1 MKIVKAIPFF
11 VLGLIFMGT
20 SFSDSNAQL
29 VANQPYLVEGSG
41 FAVTDKSIKIS
52 QIDFLISTG
61 SQVGSSTKIVVED
74 GFVTIDEIDFVVTEL
89 TGTMLRD
96 GHFIRLAGTAENTIG
111 SEVSISIFGR
121 LIENSDEGS
130 IYSFSGRL
138 IQGTE
143 SNKII
148 YTTKISTLGG
158 TLPTTSSSSPTS
170 TTGSK
175 QNQENEI
182 IIHILKGSANPAEF
196 NYIQKQFIPNLRFYS
211 IDRASIVPGNTLTFI
226 NDDTVSHSVSSGK
239 RDTESR
245 AGVNIADSRITSGD
259 IQPGKKWS
267 VTINEI
273 GFYSL
278 FDEDY
283 PWMTM
288 DVVVFPDVDS
298 DIIKRSTTNPIN

>member
-1 MKIVKAIPFF
+1 MKIVKTIPFF
-11 VLGLIFMGT
+11 VLGLIFIGT

-74 GFVTIDEIDFVVTEL
+74 GFVTINEIDFVATEL

-111 SEVSISIFGR
+111 SKVSISIFGR

-130 IYSFSGRL
+130 IYSFSGKL

-148 YTTKISTLGG
+148 YTTKISTLSG
-158 TLPTTSSSSPTS
+158 TLPLTSSSKTPTNS
-170 TTGSK
+170 DQTQAS
-175 QNQENEI
+175 EI
-182 IIHILKGSANPAEF
+182 IIHISKGAADPASF
-196 NYIQKQFIPNLRFYS
+196 NYIAQGYIQQKSFYS
-211 IDRASIVPGNTLTFI
+211 TNRISTIPGTTLTFI
-226 NDDTVSHSVSSGK
+226 NDDTVSHSISSGK
-239 RDTESR
+239 RDTSS
-245 AGVNIADSRITSGD
+245 GGSPNIADGKITSGD
-259 IQPGKKWS
+259 ILPGKKWS
-267 VTINEI
+267 ITLDEI
-273 GFYSL
+273 GFTSL
-278 FDEDY
+278 FDVDY

-288 DVVVFPDVDS
+288 DVVVFPDVES
-298 DIIKRSTTNPIN
+298 DIIKSSASNPPN

>member
-1 MKIVKAIPFF
+1 MKIVKVIPFF
-11 VLGLIFMGT
+11 VLGLIFIGT

-96 GHFIRLAGTAENTIG
+96 GHFIRLVGTAENTIG
-111 SEVSISIFGR
+111 SKVSISIFGR

-158 TLPTTSSSSPTS
+158 TLSTSSSKTPTS
-170 TTGSK
+170 SEQTQAS
-175 QNQENEI
+175 EI
-182 IIHILKGSANPAEF
+182 IIHISKGSADPASF
-196 NYIQKQFIPNLRFYS
+196 NYIAQDYIQQKSFYS
-211 IDRASIVPGNTLTFI
+211 TDRISTIPGTTLTFI
-226 NDDTVSHSVSSGK
+226 NDDIVSHSISSGK
-239 RDTESR
+239 RDTSSS
-245 AGVNIADSRITSGD
+245 GGSPNIVDGKIASGD
-259 IQPGKKWS
+259 ILPGKKWS
-267 VTINEI
+267 ITINEI
-273 GFYSL
+273 GFISL
-278 FDEDY
+278 FDVDY

-298 DIIKRSTTNPIN
+298 DIIKRSATNPIN

>member
-1 MKIVKAIPFF
+1 
-11 VLGLIFMGT
+11 MGT

-143 SNKII
+143 SHKII

-158 TLPTTSSSSPTS
+158 TLPTSPSKTPTSSEQTQTS
-170 TTGSK
+170 
-175 QNQENEI
+175 EI
-182 IIHILKGSANPAEF
+182 IIHISKGAADPASF
-196 NYIQKQFIPNLRFYS
+196 NYIAQDYIQQKSFYS
-211 IDRASIVPGNTLTFI
+211 TDRISTIPGTTLTFI
-226 NDDTVSHSVSSGK
+226 NDDIVSHSISSGK
-239 RDTESR
+239 RDTSSS
-245 AGVNIADSRITSGD
+245 GGSPNIADGKIASGD
-259 IQPGKKWS
+259 ILPGKKWS

-273 GFYSL
+273 GFISL
-278 FDEDY
+278 FDVDY

-298 DIIKRSTTNPIN
+298 DIIKRSATNPIN

>member
-1 MKIVKAIPFF
+1 MKIVKVIPFF
-11 VLGLIFMGT
+11 VLGLIFIGT

-29 VANQPYLVEGSG
+29 VANQPYLIEGSG

-96 GHFIRLAGTAENTIG
+96 GHFIRLVGTAENTIG
-111 SEVSISIFGR
+111 SKVSISIFGR

-158 TLPTTSSSSPTS
+158 TLPTTSSSKTLTS
-170 TTGSK
+170 SEQTQTS
-175 QNQENEI
+175 EI
-182 IIHILKGSANPAEF
+182 IIHISKGAADPASF
-196 NYIQKQFIPNLRFYS
+196 NYIAQDYIQQKSFYS
-211 IDRASIVPGNTLTFI
+211 TDRISTIPGTTLTFI
-226 NDDTVSHSVSSGK
+226 NDDIVSHSISSGK
-239 RDTESR
+239 RDTSSR
-245 AGVNIADSRITSGD
+245 GGSPNIADGRIASGD
-259 IQPGKKWS
+259 ILPGKKWS
-267 VTINEI
+267 VTIDEI
-273 GFYSL
+273 GFISL
-278 FDEDY
+278 FDVDY

>member
-1 MKIVKAIPFF
+1 MKIVKTIPFF

-111 SEVSISIFGR
+111 SQVSISIFGR

-143 SNKII
+143 SHKII

-158 TLPTTSSSSPTS
+158 TLPTSPSKTPTSSEQTQTS
-170 TTGSK
+170 
-175 QNQENEI
+175 EI
-182 IIHILKGSANPAEF
+182 IIHISKGAADPASF
-196 NYIQKQFIPNLRFYS
+196 NYIAQDYIQQKSFYS
-211 IDRASIVPGNTLTFI
+211 TDRISTIPGTTLTFI
-226 NDDTVSHSVSSGK
+226 NDDIVSHSISSGK
-239 RDTESR
+239 RDTSSS
-245 AGVNIADSRITSGD
+245 GGSPNIADGKIASGD
-259 IQPGKKWS
+259 ILPGKKWS

-273 GFYSL
+273 GFISL
-278 FDEDY
+278 FDVDY

-298 DIIKRSTTNPIN
+298 DIIKRSATNPIN

>member
-1 MKIVKAIPFF
+1 MKIVKTIPFF
-11 VLGLIFMGT
+11 VLGLIFIGT

-74 GFVTIDEIDFVVTEL
+74 GFVTINEIDFVATEL

-111 SEVSISIFGR
+111 SKVSISIFGR

-130 IYSFSGRL
+130 IYSFSGKL

-148 YTTKISTLGG
+148 YTTKISTLGE
-158 TLPTTSSSSPTS
+158 TIPTSSSTTS
-170 TTGSK
+170 TTSSK

-182 IIHILKGSANPAEF
+182 IIHILKGSANPGEF
-196 NYIQKQFIPNLRFYS
+196 KYFQNEGTLGKRFYS
-211 IDRASIVPGNTLTFI
+211 LDRVSIIPGKILTFV
-226 NDDTVSHSVSSGK
+226 NDDTVSHSISSGT
-239 RDTESR
+239 RDTSSR
-245 AGVNIADSRITSGD
+245 AGINIQDNIITSGD
-259 IQPGKKWS
+259 ILPGKSWS
-267 VTINEI
+267 VTMEKI

-278 FDEDY
+278 FDVDY

-288 DVVVFPDVDS
+288 DVVVFPDIESGVLKKS
-298 DIIKRSTTNPIN
+298 SAKPIN

>member
-11 VLGLIFMGT
+11 VLGLIFIGT

-52 QIDFLISTG
+52 QIDFLITTG

-74 GFVTIDEIDFVVTEL
+74 GFVTIDEIDFVVTDL

-130 IYSFSGRL
+130 IYSFTGRL

-143 SNKII
+143 SHKII

-158 TLPTTSSSSPTS
+158 TLPTSSSKTPTSSEQTQSS
-170 TTGSK
+170 
-175 QNQENEI
+175 EI
-182 IIHILKGSANPAEF
+182 IIHISKGSADPASF
-196 NYIQKQFIPNLRFYS
+196 NYIAQDYIQQKSFYS
-211 IDRASIVPGNTLTFI
+211 TDRISTIPGTTLTFN
-226 NDDTVSHSVSSGK
+226 NDDIVSHSISSGK
-239 RDTESR
+239 RDTNSR
-245 AGVNIADSRITSGD
+245 GGSPNIADGKIASGD
-259 IQPGKKWS
+259 ILPGKKWS
-267 VTINEI
+267 ITINEI
-273 GFYSL
+273 GFISL
-278 FDEDY
+278 FDVDY

-288 DVVVFPDVDS
+288 DIVVFPDVDS
-298 DIIKRSTTNPIN
+298 DIIKRSATNPIN

>member
-1 MKIVKAIPFF
+1 MKIVKVIPFF
-11 VLGLIFMGT
+11 VLGLIFIGT

-111 SEVSISIFGR
+111 SKVSISIFGR

-130 IYSFSGRL
+130 IYSFTGRL

-158 TLPTTSSSSPTS
+158 TLPTTSSST

-196 NYIQKQFIPNLRFYS
+196 NYIQSQFIPNLRFYS

-226 NDDTVSHSVSSGK
+226 NDDTVSHSISSGK
-239 RDTESR
+239 RDTESH
-245 AGVNIADSRITSGD
+245 AGINIVDGRITSGD
-259 IQPGKKWS
+259 ILPGKKWS

-273 GFYSL
+273 GFISL
-278 FDEDY
+278 FDVDY

-288 DVVVFPDVDS
+288 DVVVFPDVKS
-298 DIIKRSTTNPIN
+298 DILKGSTSNPLN

>member
-1 MKIVKAIPFF
+1 MKIVKTIPFF
-11 VLGLIFMGT
+11 VLGLIFIGI

-29 VANQPYLVEGSG
+29 VANQPYLIEGSG

-96 GHFIRLAGTAENTIG
+96 GHFISL
-111 SEVSISIFGR
+111 FGR

-239 RDTESR
+239 RDTDSR
-245 AGVNIADSRITSGD
+245 AGVNIADSRITS
-259 IQPGKKWS
+259 
-267 VTINEI
+267 
-273 GFYSL
+273 
-278 FDEDY
+278 
-283 PWMTM
+283 
-288 DVVVFPDVDS
+288 
-298 DIIKRSTTNPIN
+298 

>member
-1 MKIVKAIPFF
+1 MNIVKTVPFF
-11 VLGLIFMGT
+11 VLGLIFMIT
-20 SFSDSNAQL
+20 SFNDSNAQL

-74 GFVTIDEIDFVVTEL
+74 GFVTIDETDFVVTEL

-111 SEVSISIFGR
+111 SKVSISIFGR

-130 IYSFSGRL
+130 IYSFNGRL

-148 YTTKISTLGG
+148 YTTKISTLSG
-158 TLPTTSSSSPTS
+158 TPPTSSSKTPTNLE
-170 TTGSK
+170 

-182 IIHILKGSANPAEF
+182 IIHILKGSANLKEH
-196 NYIQKQFIPNLRFYS
+196 NYIHQETVPSLRFYS
-211 IDRASIVPGNTLTFI
+211 LDRASIAPGSTLTFI
-226 NDDTVSHSVSSGK
+226 NDDTISHSVSSGK
-239 RDTESR
+239 RN
-245 AGVNIADSRITSGD
+245 AGSSSGINTVDGRITSGD
-259 IQPGKKWS
+259 ILPGKKWS

-278 FDEDY
+278 FDKDY

-288 DVVVFPDVDS
+288 DVVVFPDVES
-298 DIIKRSTTNPIN
+298 GFIKKSTSNPVN

>member
-1 MKIVKAIPFF
+1 MKIVKTIPFI
-11 VLGLIFMGT
+11 VLGLIFIIT
-20 SFSDSNAQL
+20 SFHDSNAQV

-61 SQVGSSTKIVVED
+61 SQVGSSTKIIVED

-96 GHFIRLAGTAENTIG
+96 GHFIRLSGTAENNIG
-111 SEVSISIFGR
+111 SKVSISILGR

-130 IYSFSGRL
+130 IYSFSGKL

-148 YTTKISTLGG
+148 YTTKISTLTG
-158 TLPTTSSSSPTS
+158 TPPTS
-170 TTGSK
+170 TSTTTTTTK
-175 QNQENEI
+175 NQENEI
-182 IIHILKGSANPAEF
+182 IIHILKNSANPKEF
-196 NYIQKQFIPNLRFYS
+196 NSYSRQGIQSQKFYS
-211 IDRASIVPGNTLTFI
+211 LDRASLVPGNTLTFV

-239 RDTESR
+239 RDTGSH
-245 AGVNIADSRITSGD
+245 GGINIADGRITSGD

-278 FDEDY
+278 FDESY

-288 DVVVFPDVDS
+288 DVVVFPDIESGV
-298 DIIKRSTTNPIN
+298 IKKSVSNPTN

>member
-1 MKIVKAIPFF
+1 MKIVKTIPFF

-143 SNKII
+143 SHKII

-158 TLPTTSSSSPTS
+158 TLPTSPSKTPTSSEQTQTS
-170 TTGSK
+170 
-175 QNQENEI
+175 EI
-182 IIHILKGSANPAEF
+182 IIHISKGAADPASF
-196 NYIQKQFIPNLRFYS
+196 NYIAQDYIQQKSFYS
-211 IDRASIVPGNTLTFI
+211 TDRISTIPGTTLTFI
-226 NDDTVSHSVSSGK
+226 NDDIVSHSISSGK
-239 RDTESR
+239 RDTSSS
-245 AGVNIADSRITSGD
+245 GGSPNIADGKIASGD
-259 IQPGKKWS
+259 ILPGKKWS

-273 GFYSL
+273 GFISL
-278 FDEDY
+278 FDVDY

-298 DIIKRSTTNPIN
+298 DIIKRSATNPIN

>member
-1 MKIVKAIPFF
+1 MKIVKVIPFF
-11 VLGLIFMGT
+11 VLGLIFIGT

-41 FAVTDKSIKIS
+41 FAVTDKSIKTS

-89 TGTMLRD
+89 TGTILRD

-158 TLPTTSSSSPTS
+158 TLPTTSPSKTPSSEQTQAS
-170 TTGSK
+170 
-175 QNQENEI
+175 EI
-182 IIHILKGSANPAEF
+182 IIHISKGAADPASF
-196 NYIQKQFIPNLRFYS
+196 NYIAQDYIQQKSFYS
-211 IDRASIVPGNTLTFI
+211 TDRISTIPGTTLTFI
-226 NDDTVSHSVSSGK
+226 NDDIVSHSISSGK
-239 RDTESR
+239 RDTSSS
-245 AGVNIADSRITSGD
+245 GGSPNIADGKIASGD
-259 IQPGKKWS
+259 ILPGKKWS

-273 GFYSL
+273 GFISL
-278 FDEDY
+278 FDVDY

-298 DIIKRSTTNPIN
+298 DIIKRSATNPIN

>member
-1 MKIVKAIPFF
+1 MKIVKTIPFF
-11 VLGLIFMGT
+11 VLGLIFIGI

-29 VANQPYLVEGSG
+29 VANQPYLIEGSG

-96 GHFIRLAGTAENTIG
+96 GHFIRLVGTAENTIG
-111 SEVSISIFGR
+111 SKVSISIFGR

-158 TLPTTSSSSPTS
+158 TLPTTSSEQTQTS
-170 TTGSK
+170 
-175 QNQENEI
+175 EI
-182 IIHILKGSANPAEF
+182 IIHISKGAADPASF
-196 NYIQKQFIPNLRFYS
+196 NYIAQDYIQQKSFYS
-211 IDRASIVPGNTLTFI
+211 TDRISTIPGTTLTFI
-226 NDDTVSHSVSSGK
+226 NDDTVSHSISSGK
-239 RDTESR
+239 RDTSSR
-245 AGVNIADSRITSGD
+245 GGSPNIADGKIASRD
-259 IQPGKKWS
+259 ILPGKKWS

-273 GFYSL
+273 GFISF
-278 FDEDY
+278 FDLDY

-298 DIIKRSTTNPIN
+298 DIIKRSATNPIN

>member
-1 MKIVKAIPFF
+1 MNIVKTIPFF
-11 VLGLIFMGT
+11 VLGLIFIGT
-20 SFSDSNAQL
+20 SFTDSNAQL

-61 SQVGSSTKIVVED
+61 NQGGSSTKIVVED

-96 GHFIRLAGTAENTIG
+96 GHFIRLSGTAENTIG
-111 SEVSISIFGR
+111 SKVSISIFGR
-121 LIENSDEGS
+121 LIENSNEGS
-130 IYSFSGRL
+130 IYSFNGRL

-148 YTTKISTLGG
+148 YTTKISTLSG
-158 TLPTTSSSSPTS
+158 TLPTSSSKTPTSSE
-170 TTGSK
+170 

-182 IIHILKGSANPAEF
+182 IIHILKGSSNPSQF
-196 NYIQKQFIPNLRFYS
+196 NYIQKTGYLKYYS
-211 IDRASIVPGNTLTFI
+211 LDRASVVPGNTLTFV
-226 NDDTVSHSVSSGK
+226 NDDTVSHSVTSGK
-239 RDTESR
+239 RDTESH
-245 AGVNIADSRITSGD
+245 GGLNTADGRITSGD

-283 PWMTM
+283 PWITM
-288 DVVVFPDVDS
+288 DVVVFPDIQS
-298 DIIKRSTTNPIN
+298 GLIKKSISNPIN

>member
-1 MKIVKAIPFF
+1 MKIVKVIPFF
-11 VLGLIFMGT
+11 VLGLIFIGT

-52 QIDFLISTG
+52 QIDFLITTG

-74 GFVTIDEIDFVVTEL
+74 GFVTIDETDFVVTEL

-111 SEVSISIFGR
+111 SKVSISIFGR

-143 SNKII
+143 SHKII

-158 TLPTTSSSSPTS
+158 TLPTSQSKTPTSSEQTQAS
-170 TTGSK
+170 
-175 QNQENEI
+175 EI
-182 IIHILKGSANPAEF
+182 IIHISKGAADPASF
-196 NYIQKQFIPNLRFYS
+196 NYIAQDYIQQKSFYS
-211 IDRASIVPGNTLTFI
+211 TDRISTIPGTTLTFI
-226 NDDTVSHSVSSGK
+226 NDDIVSHSISSGK
-239 RDTESR
+239 RDTSSS
-245 AGVNIADSRITSGD
+245 GGSPNIVDGKIASGD
-259 IQPGKKWS
+259 ILPGKKWS
-267 VTINEI
+267 ITINEI
-273 GFYSL
+273 GFISL
-278 FDEDY
+278 FDVDY

-298 DIIKRSTTNPIN
+298 DIIKRSATNPIN

>member
-11 VLGLIFMGT
+11 VLGLIFIGT

-111 SEVSISIFGR
+111 SEVSIRMFGR

-143 SNKII
+143 SHKII

-158 TLPTTSSSSPTS
+158 TLPTSSSKTPTSSEQTQSS
-170 TTGSK
+170 
-175 QNQENEI
+175 EI
-182 IIHILKGSANPAEF
+182 IIHISKGSADPASF
-196 NYIQKQFIPNLRFYS
+196 NYIAQDYIQQKSFYS
-211 IDRASIVPGNTLTFI
+211 TDRISTIPGTTLSFI
-226 NDDTVSHSVSSGK
+226 NDDIVSHSISSGK
-239 RDTESR
+239 RDTSSR
-245 AGVNIADSRITSGD
+245 GGSPNIADGRIASGD
-259 IQPGKKWS
+259 ILPGKKWS
-267 VTINEI
+267 VTIDEI
-273 GFYSL
+273 GFISL
-278 FDEDY
+278 FDVDY

>member
-1 MKIVKAIPFF
+1 MKIVKVIPFF
-11 VLGLIFMGT
+11 VLGLIFIGT

-52 QIDFLISTG
+52 QIDFLITTG

-74 GFVTIDEIDFVVTEL
+74 GFVTIDETDFVVTEL

-111 SEVSISIFGR
+111 SKVSISIFGR

-143 SNKII
+143 SHKII

-158 TLPTTSSSSPTS
+158 TLPTSSSKTPTSSEQTQAS
-170 TTGSK
+170 
-175 QNQENEI
+175 EI
-182 IIHILKGSANPAEF
+182 IIHISKGAADPASF
-196 NYIQKQFIPNLRFYS
+196 NYIAQDYIQQKSFYS
-211 IDRASIVPGNTLTFI
+211 TDRISTIPGTTLTFI
-226 NDDTVSHSVSSGK
+226 NDDIVSHSISSGK
-239 RDTESR
+239 RDTSSS
-245 AGVNIADSRITSGD
+245 GGSPNIVDGKIASGD
-259 IQPGKKWS
+259 ILPGKKWS
-267 VTINEI
+267 ITINEI
-273 GFYSL
+273 GFISL
-278 FDEDY
+278 FDVDY

-298 DIIKRSTTNPIN
+298 DIIKRSATNPIN

>member
-1 MKIVKAIPFF
+1 MKIVKVIPFF
-11 VLGLIFMGT
+11 VLGLIFIGT

-111 SEVSISIFGR
+111 SGVSISIFGR

-158 TLPTTSSSSPTS
+158 TLPTSSSKTPTSSEQTQSS
-170 TTGSK
+170 
-175 QNQENEI
+175 EI
-182 IIHILKGSANPAEF
+182 IIHISKGSADPASF
-196 NYIQKQFIPNLRFYS
+196 NYIAQDYIQQKSFYS
-211 IDRASIVPGNTLTFI
+211 TDRISTIPGTTLTFI
-226 NDDTVSHSVSSGK
+226 NDDIVSHSISSGK
-239 RDTESR
+239 RDTSSS
-245 AGVNIADSRITSGD
+245 GGSPNIADGKIASGD
-259 IQPGKKWS
+259 ILPGKKWS

-273 GFYSL
+273 GFISL
-278 FDEDY
+278 FDVDY

-298 DIIKRSTTNPIN
+298 DIIKRSATNPIN

>member
-1 MKIVKAIPFF
+1 MKIVKTIPFF
-11 VLGLIFMGT
+11 VLGLIFIIT
-20 SFSDSNAQL
+20 SFHDSNAQL
-29 VANQPYLVEGSG
+29 VANHPYLVEGSG
-41 FAVTDKSIKIS
+41 FAVTDKSIRTS

-74 GFVTIDEIDFVVTEL
+74 GFVTINDTDFVVTEI
-89 TGTMLRD
+89 TGTVLRD
-96 GHFIRLAGTAENTIG
+96 GHFIRLTGTAENTIG
-111 SEVSISIFGR
+111 SEVSISILGR

-130 IYSFSGRL
+130 IYSFSGKL

-148 YTTKISTLGG
+148 YTSKISTFTG
-158 TLPTTSSSSPTS
+158 TLPTSSSTTS
-170 TTGSK
+170 TTTSN

-182 IIHILKGSANPAEF
+182 IIHILKDSSNPKGF
-196 NYIQKQFIPNLRFYS
+196 NYVQAEDFQRLKYYS
-211 IDRASIVPGNTLTFI
+211 LDRASIVPGDTLTFV

-239 RDTESR
+239 RDTAPSS
-245 AGVNIADSRITSGD
+245 GINTVDGRITSGD
-259 IQPGKKWS
+259 ILPGKKWS

-278 FDEDY
+278 FDVDY

-288 DVVVFPDVDS
+288 DVVVFPDTDS
-298 DIIKRSTTNPIN
+298 VVLKSKSSGKPPN

>member
-1 MKIVKAIPFF
+1 MNIVKTIPFF
-11 VLGLIFMGT
+11 VLGLIFIGT

-29 VANQPYLVEGSG
+29 VANHPYLVEGSG

-61 SQVGSSTKIVVED
+61 NQVGSSTKIVVED
-74 GFVTIDEIDFVVTEL
+74 GFVTIDEIDFVATEL

-111 SEVSISIFGR
+111 SKVSISIFGR

-130 IYSFSGRL
+130 IYSFSGKL

-158 TLPTTSSSSPTS
+158 TFPTSPSTTS
-170 TTGSK
+170 TTSSK

-182 IIHILKGSANPAEF
+182 IIHILKGSANSKEF
-196 NYIQKQFIPNLRFYS
+196 DSHQIQGIKSLRFYS
-211 IDRASIVPGNTLTFI
+211 LDRASLVPGNILTFV
-226 NDDTVSHSVSSGK
+226 NDDIVSHSVSSGK
-239 RDTESR
+239 RNTEGR
-245 AGVNIADSRITSGD
+245 AEVNTADGKIASGD
-259 IQPGKKWS
+259 ILPGKKWS
-267 VTINEI
+267 VTLDEI
-273 GFYSL
+273 GFISL
-278 FDEDY
+278 FDVDY
-283 PWMTM
+283 PWMTV
-288 DVVVFPDVDS
+288 DVVVFPDIESGV
-298 DIIKRSTTNPIN
+298 IKKSESNPPN

>member
-1 MKIVKAIPFF
+1 MKIVKTIPFF

-52 QIDFLISTG
+52 QIDFLISTR

-143 SNKII
+143 SHKII

-158 TLPTTSSSSPTS
+158 TLPTSPSKTPTSSEQTQTS
-170 TTGSK
+170 
-175 QNQENEI
+175 EI
-182 IIHILKGSANPAEF
+182 IIHISKGAADPASF
-196 NYIQKQFIPNLRFYS
+196 NYIAQDYIQQKSFYS
-211 IDRASIVPGNTLTFI
+211 TDRISTIPGTTLTFI
-226 NDDTVSHSVSSGK
+226 NDDIVSHSISSGK
-239 RDTESR
+239 RDTSSS
-245 AGVNIADSRITSGD
+245 GGSPNIADGKIASGD
-259 IQPGKKWS
+259 ILPGKKWS

-273 GFYSL
+273 GFISL
-278 FDEDY
+278 FDVDY

-298 DIIKRSTTNPIN
+298 DIIKRSATNPIN

>member
-1 MKIVKAIPFF
+1 MKIAKTIPFF
-11 VLGLIFMGT
+11 VLGLIFIIT
-20 SFSDSNAQL
+20 SFNDSNAQL

-61 SQVGSSTKIVVED
+61 NQVGSNTKIVVED
-74 GFVTIDEIDFVVTEL
+74 GFVTLNEIDFAVTEL

-96 GHFIRLAGTAENTIG
+96 GHFIRLSGTAENNIG
-111 SEVSISIFGR
+111 SKVSISILGR

-130 IYSFSGRL
+130 IYSFTGKL

-148 YTTKISTLGG
+148 YTTKISTLTG
-158 TLPTTSSSSPTS
+158 TLPTTSSSTTS
-170 TTGSK
+170 TTNSK
-175 QNQENEI
+175 QNQKNEI
-182 IIHILKGSANPAEF
+182 IIHILKGSANPSGF
-196 NYIQKQFIPNLRFYS
+196 NYNQGEGIQSHKFYS
-211 IDRASIVPGNTLTFI
+211 LDRASLVPGNTLTFV

-239 RDTESR
+239 RDTSS
-245 AGVNIADSRITSGD
+245 AGGVNTIDGRITSGD

-278 FDEDY
+278 FDVDY
-283 PWMTM
+283 PRMTM
-288 DVVVFPDVDS
+288 DVVVFPHIES
-298 DIIKRSTTNPIN
+298 GLIKKSESNPSN

>member
-1 MKIVKAIPFF
+1 MKIVKTIPFF

-111 SEVSISIFGR
+111 SKVSISIFGR

-143 SNKII
+143 SHKII

-158 TLPTTSSSSPTS
+158 TLPTSPSKTPTSSEQTQTS
-170 TTGSK
+170 
-175 QNQENEI
+175 EI
-182 IIHILKGSANPAEF
+182 IIHISKGAADPASF
-196 NYIQKQFIPNLRFYS
+196 NYIAQDYIQQKSFYS
-211 IDRASIVPGNTLTFI
+211 TDRISTIPGTTLTFI
-226 NDDTVSHSVSSGK
+226 NDDIVSHSISSGK
-239 RDTESR
+239 RDTSSS
-245 AGVNIADSRITSGD
+245 GGSPNIADGKIASGD
-259 IQPGKKWS
+259 ILPGKKWS

-273 GFYSL
+273 GFISL
-278 FDEDY
+278 FDVDY

-298 DIIKRSTTNPIN
+298 DIIKRSATNPIN

>member
-1 MKIVKAIPFF
+1 MKIVKTIPFF
-11 VLGLIFMGT
+11 VLGLIFIIT

-52 QIDFLISTG
+52 QIDLLISTR

-143 SNKII
+143 SHKII

-158 TLPTTSSSSPTS
+158 TLPTSPSKTPTSSEQTQTS
-170 TTGSK
+170 
-175 QNQENEI
+175 EI
-182 IIHILKGSANPAEF
+182 IIHISKGAADPASF
-196 NYIQKQFIPNLRFYS
+196 NYIAQDYIQQKSFYS
-211 IDRASIVPGNTLTFI
+211 TDRISTIPGTTLTFI
-226 NDDTVSHSVSSGK
+226 NDDIVSHSISSGK
-239 RDTESR
+239 RDTSSS
-245 AGVNIADSRITSGD
+245 GGSPNIADGKIASGD
-259 IQPGKKWS
+259 ILPGKKWS

-273 GFYSL
+273 GFISL
-278 FDEDY
+278 FDVDY

-298 DIIKRSTTNPIN
+298 DIIKRSATNPIN

>member
-1 MKIVKAIPFF
+1 MKIVKTIPFF
-11 VLGLIFMGT
+11 VLGLIFIGT

-74 GFVTIDEIDFVVTEL
+74 GFVTINEIDFVATEL

-111 SEVSISIFGR
+111 SKVSISIFGR

-130 IYSFSGRL
+130 IYSFSGKL

-148 YTTKISTLGG
+148 YTTKISILGE
-158 TLPTTSSSSPTS
+158 TLPTTSSSKIPTS
-170 TTGSK
+170 SDQTQAS
-175 QNQENEI
+175 EI
-182 IIHILKGSANPAEF
+182 IIHISKGAADPASF
-196 NYIQKQFIPNLRFYS
+196 NYISQGYIQQKSFYS
-211 IDRASIVPGNTLTFI
+211 TDRISTIPGTTLTFI
-226 NDDTVSHSVSSGK
+226 NDDTVSHSISSGK
-239 RDTESR
+239 RDTSSR
-245 AGVNIADSRITSGD
+245 GGSPNIIDGKIASGD
-259 IQPGKKWS
+259 ILPGKKWS
-267 VTINEI
+267 VTIDEI
-273 GFYSL
+273 GFISL
-278 FDEDY
+278 FDVDY

-288 DVVVFPDVDS
+288 DVVVFPDIES
-298 DIIKRSTTNPIN
+298 DILKTNTAKPIN

>member
-1 MKIVKAIPFF
+1 MKIEKTIPFF
-11 VLGLIFMGT
+11 VLGLIFIIT
-20 SFSDSNAQL
+20 SFHDSNAQV

-61 SQVGSSTKIVVED
+61 SQVGSSTKIIVED

-96 GHFIRLAGTAENTIG
+96 GHFIRLSGIAENNIG
-111 SEVSISIFGR
+111 SKVSISILGR

-130 IYSFSGRL
+130 IYSFSGKL

-148 YTTKISTLGG
+148 YTTKISTLTG
-158 TLPTTSSSSPTS
+158 TRPTSPSTTS
-170 TTGSK
+170 TTTTK

-182 IIHILKGSANPAEF
+182 IIHILKGSANPTEIDSHQTQG
-196 NYIQKQFIPNLRFYS
+196 IQSLRFYS
-211 IDRASIVPGNTLTFI
+211 LDRASLVPGNTLTFV

-239 RDTESR
+239 RN
-245 AGVNIADSRITSGD
+245 AGSHTGINTVDGRIASGN

-278 FDEDY
+278 FDESY

-288 DVVVFPDVDS
+288 DVVVFPDIESGV
-298 DIIKRSTTNPIN
+298 IKKSASNPTN

>member
-1 MKIVKAIPFF
+1 MKIVKTIPFF
-11 VLGLIFMGT
+11 VLGLIFIGT
-20 SFSDSNAQL
+20 SFNDSNAQL

-74 GFVTIDEIDFVVTEL
+74 GFVTINEIDFVVTEL
-89 TGTMLRD
+89 TGTMIRD

-111 SEVSISIFGR
+111 SKVSISIFGR

-130 IYSFSGRL
+130 IYSFSGKL

-158 TLPTTSSSSPTS
+158 TLPTTSSSETPTS
-170 TTGSK
+170 SEQTQAS
-175 QNQENEI
+175 EI
-182 IIHILKGSANPAEF
+182 IVHISKGAADPASF
-196 NYIQKQFIPNLRFYS
+196 NYISQGYIQQKSFYS
-211 IDRASIVPGNTLTFI
+211 TDRISTIPGTTLTFI
-226 NDDTVSHSVSSGK
+226 NDDTVSHSISSGK
-239 RDTESR
+239 RDTSSS
-245 AGVNIADSRITSGD
+245 GGSPNIADGKITSGD
-259 IQPGKKWS
+259 ILPGKKWS
-267 VTINEI
+267 VTIDEI
-273 GFYSL
+273 GFISL
-278 FDEDY
+278 FDVDY